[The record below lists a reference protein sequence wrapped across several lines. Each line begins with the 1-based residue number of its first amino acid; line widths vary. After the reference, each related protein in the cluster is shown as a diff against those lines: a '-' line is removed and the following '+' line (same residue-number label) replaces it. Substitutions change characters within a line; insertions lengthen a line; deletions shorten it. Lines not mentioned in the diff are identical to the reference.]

1 MIVRP
6 IEHNI
11 IFYGTDMKASVTLS
25 PKQKWEKI
33 ESKVPG
39 YDVVQKKEVKLMFLT
54 EDFKRYFREDS
65 V

>member
-6 IEHNI
+6 IENRV
-11 IFYGTDMKASVTLS
+11 IFYGTDLKASVCLT
-25 PKQKWEKI
+25 PRQKWEKI

-39 YDVVQKKEVKLMFLT
+39 YAVVQKKEIKLMFPT
-54 EDFKRYFREDS
+54 ESFQRYFREDN